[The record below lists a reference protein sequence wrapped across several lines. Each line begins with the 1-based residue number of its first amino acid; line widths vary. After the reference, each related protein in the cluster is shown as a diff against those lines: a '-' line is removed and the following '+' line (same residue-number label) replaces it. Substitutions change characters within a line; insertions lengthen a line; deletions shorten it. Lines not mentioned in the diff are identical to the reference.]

1 MITVF
6 DKIREKNRIITRLVR
21 FQNSTLYPILFA
33 VICVISGVSGKAIYL
48 PCIWL
53 LTLAVVFS
61 ILFSDDLKV
70 ILVPSIM
77 MYYSIGF
84 DSEKILAGFD
94 KASLPHFFSA
104 LAIML
109 LTLAWRITVSG
120 VLKDFFKK
128 RGVFFWG
135 IVALDA
141 VFILNGAFSSQ
152 WKPINLLF
160 GFLAAA
166 VLTVFYG
173 IAVLLLENS
182 KNLAS
187 FACKSLVCAGATVSA
202 QTIIIVIRF
211 IKSGDIVID
220 GWPTIGRWFLDLAWG
235 PPTVTAA
242 IIALAIPAALYLARN
257 CRFPV
262 LSCSLSLFF
271 LIMTVIID
279 TRSAFICG
287 GLFFL
292 IGIVICCFKNKNK
305 VANRVFAISVFAL
318 AAITLTVFIIKTGN
332 TKDILKHIF
341 SELRIAFL
349 LSDDASFADIFG
361 ARAKIWAEGLQN
373 FLSAPVFGAGFAA
386 GMFNEQTSS
395 HFMYHNVVVELLA
408 STGVVGV
415 LAFTVH
421 LKQIIVVAFHKFS
434 LDRLIILFVPLV
446 ILGMSMLD
454 NFFFYPNF
462 AMIYALFIAIAEIM
476 FKSTHNE
483 SVSSESV
490 GSADSQTRSVCT
502 DGQTRA

>member
-6 DKIREKNRIITRLVR
+6 DKIREKNRIITRLVE

-33 VICVISGVSGKAIYL
+33 VICIISGVSGRAVYL
-48 PCIWL
+48 PCIWI

-70 ILVPSIM
+70 VLVPAIM
-77 MYYSIGF
+77 IFFSIGF
-84 DSEKILAGFD
+84 DSESVLAGFGI
-94 KASLPHFFSA
+94 ASLANFLTA
-104 LAIML
+104 LSIML
-109 LTLAWRITVSG
+109 LALAWRIGASG
-120 VLKDFFKK
+120 VLKGFLKK
-128 RGVFFWG
+128 RGSFFWG

-141 VFILNGAFSSQ
+141 VFILNGVFSAQ

-160 GFLAAA
+160 GFLAAT

-173 IAVLLLENS
+173 IFVLLLENS

-187 FACKSLVCAGATVSA
+187 YACKAIVCAGAIASA
-202 QTIIIVIRF
+202 QTIIIVIRQ
-211 IKSGDIVID
+211 IKSGELVIN
-220 GWPTIGRWFLDLAWG
+220 GFPTIGRWFLHLSWG
-235 PPTVTAA
+235 PPTITAA
-242 IIALAIPAALYLARN
+242 VIALAIPAALYLARN

-279 TRSAFICG
+279 TRSAFVCG

-292 IGIVICCFKNKNK
+292 IGIIICCFKNKNK
-305 VANRVFAISVFAL
+305 VANRIFAISVFAL
-318 AAITLTVFIIKTGN
+318 AAIAITVFIIKTGN
-332 TKDILKHIF
+332 TKDILKRVF

-349 LSDDASFADIFG
+349 LSDNASFTDIFG

-386 GMFNEQTSS
+386 GMFNEGASA
-395 HFMYHNVVVELLA
+395 HFMYHNVIVELLA

-421 LKQIIVVAFHKFS
+421 LKQIIVVAFRKFS
-434 LDRLIILFVPLV
+434 LDRLIILFVPLI

-454 NFFFYPNF
+454 NFFFLPNF
-462 AMIYALFIAIAEIM
+462 TMIYALFIAIAEIM
-476 FKSTHNE
+476 FKSTRN
-483 SVSSESV
+483 ESV
-490 GSADSQTRSVCT
+490 GSAESVRTDEQARS
-502 DGQTRA
+502 